1 MISESERFQL
11 FFGTSF
17 LRNYGVQSDK
27 PTFLVVIFYPIL
39 KMSTSEWDAIDYT
52 MNALIKV
59 TELIQKLMN
68 GMSSREPEEDLRK
81 VNIIYLDKTKWS
93 LENENFIYEAS
104 LYSTISLAQE
114 VRSSLGLKFQSRGNG
129 FKITASTSINDIV
142 STRLRKVY
150 IFIFYITETME
161 NFYTHSDIVF
171 IIPIQWEVEQ
181 MKAYDDWKPYFGVT
195 KWWNGLRRW
204 TPVAVDRI
212 PRYVICSI
220 YNGPYYYF
228 YCPCWCFAF

>member
-104 LYSTISLAQE
+104 LYSTISLAQ
-114 VRSSLGLKFQSRGNG
+114 
-129 FKITASTSINDIV
+129 
-142 STRLRKVY
+142 
-150 IFIFYITETME
+150 
-161 NFYTHSDIVF
+161 
-171 IIPIQWEVEQ
+171 
-181 MKAYDDWKPYFGVT
+181 
-195 KWWNGLRRW
+195 
-204 TPVAVDRI
+204 
-212 PRYVICSI
+212 
-220 YNGPYYYF
+220 
-228 YCPCWCFAF
+228 